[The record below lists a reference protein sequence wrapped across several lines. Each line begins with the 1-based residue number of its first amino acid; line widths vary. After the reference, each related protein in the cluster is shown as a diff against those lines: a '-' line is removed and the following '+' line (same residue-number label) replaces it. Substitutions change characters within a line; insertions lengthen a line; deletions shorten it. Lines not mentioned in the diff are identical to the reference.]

1 MAAGEDLM
9 GYLYYP
15 GCALKG
21 TAIDYDE
28 SFQSVA
34 PMLGIDF
41 TELKEWVC
49 CGATA
54 AKSVSLD
61 LADRLPLRA
70 LTSADQAQKD
80 LLTLCP
86 SCHINHRQAA
96 MRLHEGAAL
105 VERPSLQTIPKVKQL
120 LEVLA
125 VDVGTEKIKER
136 VVRSLEG
143 IRIVP
148 YYGCLVARPFP
159 FGEKKSMENPGSMES
174 LIEATGAQPVF
185 FPYRTDCCGGGIFL
199 SKQRVAIKLSA
210 TILKEAKK
218 CSPDCLVVACPL
230 CHFMLDAKQR
240 VIERESGEKMGLP
253 VLYITQLLGIALGID
268 HKKLG
273 LHRLITSPKLFLRKM
288 NPHLS

>member
-1 MAAGEDLM
+1 M

-41 TELKEWVC
+41 TELKEWGC

-54 AKSVSLD
+54 AKSVSQD
-61 LADRLPLRA
+61 LAESLPLRA
-70 LTSADQAQKD
+70 LASADQAQKD

-96 MRLHEGAAL
+96 MRLREGAAL
-105 VERPSLQTIPKVKQL
+105 AERPSLQRIPEVKQL

-125 VDVGTEKIKER
+125 TDVGTEKIKER
-136 VVRSLEG
+136 IVRSLEG

-148 YYGCLVARPFP
+148 YYGCLVTRPFP

-210 TILKEAKK
+210 TILKEAKN
-218 CSPDCLVVACPL
+218 
-230 CHFMLDAKQR
+230 CHPIALWWPAPCAISCWMPSSASL
-240 VIERESGEKMGLP
+240 SGNQGRKWGFR
-253 VLYITQLLGIALGID
+253 VLYITQLLGIAMGIEQ
-268 HKKLG
+268 KKLG
-273 LHRLITSPKLFLRKM
+273 LHRLITSPRDFMQKIKF
-288 NPHLS
+288 HT

>member
-1 MAAGEDLM
+1 MIRRLV
-9 GYLYYP
+9 
-15 GCALKG
+15 KSN
-21 TAIDYDE
+21 YDE
-28 SFQSVA
+28 SFQAVA
-34 PMLGIDF
+34 FHLGIEF
-41 TELKEWVC
+41 KEMKEWIC
-49 CGATA
+49 CGATV
-54 AKSVSLD
+54 AKFVSTA
-61 LADRLPLRA
+61 LAESLPVRA
-70 LTSADQAQKD
+70 LRCTDQEQMD

-86 SCHINHRQAA
+86 SCHLNHRQ
-96 MRLHEGAAL
+96 MTTRLQEEPGLRDRLAL
-105 VERPSLQTIPKVKQL
+105 QGIPKVKQL

-125 VDVGTEKIKER
+125 ADLGPEKIKER
-136 VVRSLEG
+136 TVRSLEG
-143 IRIVP
+143 MKIVP

-253 VLYITQLLGIALGID
+253 VLYITQLLGIAMGID
-268 HKKLG
+268 QKKLG
-273 LHRLITSPKLFLRKM
+273 LHRLITSPRGFMQKIAFR
-288 NPHLS
+288 SR

>member
-1 MAAGEDLM
+1 M

-34 PMLGIDF
+34 PILGIKIK
-41 TELKEWVC
+41 ELKEWVC

-54 AKSVSLD
+54 VKSVSKE
-61 LADRLPLRA
+61 LAESLPLQA
-70 LTSADQAQKD
+70 LTSADQEQMD

-96 MRLHEGAAL
+96 MRLHEEAAL
-105 VERPSLQTIPKVKQL
+105 AERPSLQRIPKVKQL

-125 VDVGTEKIKER
+125 TDVGTEKIKER
-136 VVRSLEG
+136 IVKSLEG

-159 FGEKKSMENPGSMES
+159 LGETDSLENPLSMES

-199 SKQRVAIKLSA
+199 SKERVAIKLSA

-218 CSPDCLVVACPL
+218 LSPDCLVVACPL

-240 VIERESGEKMGLP
+240 VIERECREKIGLP
-253 VLYITQLLGIALGID
+253 ILYITQLLGIAMGID

-273 LHRLITSPKLFLRKM
+273 LHRLITSPRGFMQKINFR
-288 NPHLS
+288 SR

>member
-1 MAAGEDLM
+1 M

-28 SFQSVA
+28 SFHSVA
-34 PMLGIDF
+34 PVLGIDF
-41 TELKEWVC
+41 TELKEWGC

-54 AKSVSLD
+54 AKSVSRD
-61 LADRLPLRA
+61 LAERLPLRA
-70 LTSADQAQKD
+70 LTSAGQAQMD

-96 MRLHEGAAL
+96 MRLHDTDAL
-105 VERPSLQTIPKVKQL
+105 AERPTWQRIPKVKQL
-120 LEVLA
+120 LEVLS
-125 VDVGTEKIKER
+125 VDVGREKIKER
-136 VVRSLEG
+136 IVRSLEG
-143 IRIVP
+143 MRIVP

-159 FGEKKSMENPGSMES
+159 FGEKPSMENPGSMEG

-185 FPYRTDCCGGGIFL
+185 FPHRTDCCGGGIFL
-199 SKQRVAIKLSA
+199 SKESVAIKLSTA
-210 TILKEAKK
+210 ILKEAKK
-218 CSPDCLVVACPL
+218 LSPDCLVVACPL

-240 VIERESGEKMGLP
+240 VIERESGEKIGLP
-253 VLYITQLLGIALGID
+253 VLYLTQLLGVAMGID

-273 LHRLITSPKLFLRKM
+273 LHRLITSPRGFLKKTKPRS
-288 NPHLS
+288 L